1 MAMNMGMLCVCAVQ
15 HAKIVDN
22 MSNAIEYTSPRLPE
36 IDRLRGFV
44 MVLMALDHMRDFL
57 DADALRFSAT
67 DLDHTYPAL
76 FFTRLITHLCAPTFA
91 ILAGTSAWLYGSR
104 INDPP
109 RLSRFLLSR
118 GFWLIGL
125 DVFLVSPV
133 FTGSVGTIG
142 LGTLWAIGAGL
153 ISLAFLS
160 RLRTEQVL
168 LFGSAII
175 LGHNMLDGIHAG
187 DLGIFGPW
195 WRLVHE
201 KGPLPLGLPGKV
213 IYPALPWIG
222 VVALGYGLGP
232 LFQRPKPVWQSIVR
246 VAGYISIL
254 LFIFL
259 RALNIYGDPAP
270 WTHQS
275 SIVYTCLSFLNI
287 SKYPPSLQY
296 LLFTLGCSA
305 LIMGLLGGIK
315 GVVKGYIADAL
326 SVFGRTPL
334 FFYIL
339 HLYLGLSAG
348 IAIAT
353 LKGFS
358 IEQIS
363 GFIAADSVPENY
375 GVGLV
380 GTYVGW
386 IFVVL
391 VLLPICRW
399 FDRVKTCREDLWV
412 LRYL

>member
-1 MAMNMGMLCVCAVQ
+1 MN
-15 HAKIVDN
+15 
-22 MSNAIEYTSPRLPE
+22 NAQENKSFRLPE

-67 DLDHTYPAL
+67 DITHTYPAL

-91 ILAGTSAWLYGSR
+91 ILAGIGAWVYGSR
-104 INDPP
+104 INDPSA
-109 RLSRFLLSR
+109 LSRFLLSR

-133 FTGSVGTIG
+133 FAGGVGTIE
-142 LGTLWAIGAGL
+142 LGTLWAIGSGL
-153 ISLAFLS
+153 ISLALLS
-160 RLRTEQVL
+160 RLRAEQVL
-168 LFGSAII
+168 LFGLAII
-175 LGHNMLDGIHAG
+175 LGHNMLDGIHAV
-187 DLGIFGPW
+187 DLGAFGPW

-232 LFQRPKPVWQSIVR
+232 LFQRPKPVRQSIVR
-246 VAGYISIL
+246 VSGYISIL

-275 SIVYTCLSFLNI
+275 SIVYSCLSFLNV

-296 LLFTLGCSA
+296 LLLTLGCSA

-315 GVVKGYIADAL
+315 GGAKGYLADAL

-339 HLYLGLSAG
+339 HLYLGVSAG

-353 LKGFS
+353 LKGFRF
-358 IEQIS
+358 EQIS
-363 GFIAADSVPENY
+363 GFIATGSVPENF

-386 IFVVL
+386 IVIVL
-391 VLLPICRW
+391 VLFPICRW
-399 FDRVKTCREDLWV
+399 FDRLKTRRKDVWI